1 VISSSLQ
8 VAGAVA
14 ITLGAILVSVPI
26 GIIVGGV
33 FLVLIGLALG
43 R

>member
-1 VISSSLQ
+1 MISSSLQ